1 MPHKVVILLDGGFV
15 REKLQTQLEHFP
27 SVAEVVTFSRALLA
41 KPRLQSAELLRIHYY
56 DAPPYTGKETNPVDG
71 SVMDFSATKHARRC
85 QALLD
90 GLELQ
95 EDFAVRR
102 GTLKFH
108 GWKLGHA
115 ATQSLTS
122 APRPLKAAD
131 FVPNLEQKG
140 VDLRI
145 GLDIAWIAGRGKADI
160 LVLVSGDSDMVPA
173 MKFARQEGLRV
184 YLETMGHSVSR
195 EMKAHCDCIL

>member
-1 MPHKVVILLDGGFV
+1 MSSQTVILLDGGFI
-15 REKLQTQLEHFP
+15 RKKLHTQLKRFP
-27 SVAEVVTFSRALLA
+27 EVADVVAFSRELMK
-41 KPRLQSAELLRIHYY
+41 KPRLQTAELLRIHYY
-56 DAPPYTGKETNPVDG
+56 DAPPYTGRETNPIDG
-71 SVMDFSATKHARRC
+71 SVIDFATSKHAARC

-108 GWKLGHA
+108 GWRLGHA
-115 ATQSLTS
+115 ALRDLKGR
-122 APRPLKAAD
+122 PRPLAASD
-131 FVPNLEQKG
+131 FEPNLEQKG

-145 GLDIAWIAGRGKADI
+145 GLDIALIAARGKADI

-184 YLETMGHSVSR
+184 YLEAMGHSVSR
-195 EMKAHCDCIL
+195 ELKVHCDCVL